1 MPYTAVYGYL
11 PYRQCSQY
19 LRVQVSNGPG
29 TYSTATIRITAV
41 TVYGTVHSPTEDTKY
56 YRPRRPRVP
65 YLSLPQS
72 LAASNSMCYCDITL
86 DPINV
91 GTDGTDGV
99 GVVHICR
106 DWEKVY
112 DFVEKNQLRHN
123 TTA

>member
-1 MPYTAVYGYL
+1 MERISHHS
-11 PYRQCSQY
+11 YRCFDVPSDA
-19 LRVQVSNGPG
+19 L
-29 TYSTATIRITAV
+29 
-41 TVYGTVHSPTEDTKY
+41 PTEDTKY
-56 YRPRRPRVP
+56 YRPRRPRVQ

-112 DFVEKNQLRHN
+112 DFFEKNQLRHN
-123 TTA
+123 MTA